1 MQNHTTAATREAL
14 MKDVDKLKRNTVQI
28 VHDVQD
34 HATAQ
39 VDEAKK
45 QIHDRLQTVRDGI
58 TQHPFAIL
66 GIGLAVGFLF
76 GLRHRSS

>member
-14 MKDVDKLKRNTVQI
+14 IKDVDKLKRNTVQI

-34 HATAQ
+34 HANAQ
-39 VDEAKK
+39 VDETKK
-45 QIHDRLQTVRDGI
+45 RINDSLQTVRDSI
-58 TQHPFAIL
+58 TQHPFAVL
-66 GIGLAVGFLF
+66 GIGLAVGFFF